1 MGIGNRPITHDSSVA
16 AYNLH
21 RVPVE
26 TIVVICL
33 FCAAIAAVIGHT
45 KNRSIGESF
54 LIGALLGLI
63 GVIIVLLLPN
73 KAAPG
78 MAKPGWYPDPAG
90 TNSQRYRNGREW
102 SDLPPRPAKGPL
114 A

>member
-1 MGIGNRPITHDSSVA
+1 MPGNSRTSVNDMGIGNRPVTHDSSVA

-26 TIVVICL
+26 TIVIICL

-54 LIGALLGLI
+54 LIRCWA
-63 GVIIVLLLPN
+63 
-73 KAAPG
+73 
-78 MAKPGWYPDPAG
+78 
-90 TNSQRYRNGREW
+90 
-102 SDLPPRPAKGPL
+102 
-114 A
+114 